1 MKHEQLW
8 KNQAALLRRY
18 SISATTAAGS
28 GHPTSCLSCAD
39 IAAVLFD
46 KYFTYSLSNPMN
58 ANNDRFILSKGHA
71 APLLYS
77 VFAMAGAY
85 PPSLLNSLRKIDS
98 PLEGHPTPHFKY
110 ADAATGSL
118 GQGLSIASGL
128 ALISK
133 LEKRKNTI
141 FTLLGDGELAE
152 GQVWEAAQFASY
164 HKLNNLVAILDINR
178 LGQSGKTMLG
188 HHCQKY
194 ADRFKA
200 FGFETI
206 LIDGHDYKK
215 IDRALEN
222 AVHNKGTKPI
232 AIIAETLKG
241 KGVSFAEDKEGWHGK
256 AFNEQEMKKAFKELP
271 VDESLDLHFKF
282 KVPVKE
288 ETISPRP
295 YADADIKK
303 SFHRD
308 KEYSLREVFGESMAL
323 LGKANPDMYALDG
336 DVKNSTF
343 TEDFYK
349 TIPDRFIECFIAEQ
363 NMVSVA
369 VGLSR
374 LGKIPFVATFGAFLS
389 RAADQVRM
397 ARISDA
403 NINFIGTHTGVS
415 IGEDGPSQMA
425 LEDIAIFGA
434 FPQSIILQPADALSV
449 TKLLPLMLQEK
460 GIHYM
465 RIFRPKAKP
474 IYRDMETFT
483 IGGSKILI
491 QGEED
496 VLTVAATGITVAEAI
511 KAAEILKQ
519 EDILITV
526 VDCYSVKPVDKPTLI
541 NCLQKCSSPLLI
553 TVEDHFL
560 HGGFGDLAASA
571 VAGTANQVI
580 KMAVKNISHSGNKD
594 QLLQRAGIDAAAIVT
609 KVKEL
614 IPAHV

>member
-18 SISATTAAGS
+18 SISSTTAAGS

-46 KYFTYSLSNPMN
+46 KYFTYSLSNPFN
-58 ANNDRFILSKGHA
+58 VNNDRFILSKGHA
-71 APLLYS
+71 APLLYAI
-77 VFAMAGAY
+77 FAMAGAY

-98 PLEGHPTPHFKY
+98 PLEGHPTPNFKY

-118 GQGLSIASGL
+118 GQGLSIANGL

-133 LEKRKNTI
+133 REKRKNTI

-188 HHCQKY
+188 HRCKKY
-194 ADRFKA
+194 ADRFSA

-206 LIDGHDYKK
+206 LIDGHDYKS
-215 IDRALEN
+215 IDRALEK

-232 AIIAETLKG
+232 AIVAETLKG
-241 KGVSFAEDKEGWHGK
+241 KGVSFVEDKEGWHGK
-256 AFNEQEMKKAFKELP
+256 AFNEAEMKKAFKELP

-282 KVPVKE
+282 KVPKE
-288 ETISPRP
+288 KTITNGQH
-295 YADADIKK
+295 YFNGIKK
-303 SFHRD
+303 TFD
-308 KEYSLREVFGESMAL
+308 PKKEYSLREVFGESLAI
-323 LGKANPDMYALDG
+323 LGKANVDMYALDG

-343 TEDFYK
+343 TEDFYNA
-349 TIPDRFIECFIAEQ
+349 IPERFIECFIAEQ

-474 IYRDMETFT
+474 IYQDDEIFT
-483 IGGSKILI
+483 IGGSKVLI

-496 VLTVAATGITVAEAI
+496 ALTVAATGITVAEAM

-519 EDILITV
+519 EDIHITV
-526 VDCYSVKPVDKPTLI
+526 IDCYSVKPIDKPALI
-541 NCLQKCSSPLLI
+541 NCLQQCSSPVLI
-553 TVEDHFL
+553 TVEDHFM
-560 HGGFGDLAASA
+560 HGGLGDFAAIA
-571 VAGTANQVI
+571 VEGIAQNVI

-614 IPAHV
+614 ITVPV

>member
-18 SISATTAAGS
+18 SISSTTAAGS

-46 KYFTYSLSNPMN
+46 KYFTYSLSNPFN
-58 ANNDRFILSKGHA
+58 VNNDRFILSKGHA
-71 APLLYS
+71 APLLYAI
-77 VFAMAGAY
+77 FAMAGAY
-85 PPSLLNSLRKIDS
+85 PPSLLNRLRKIDS
-98 PLEGHPTPHFKY
+98 PLEGHPTPNFKY

-118 GQGLSIASGL
+118 GQGLSIANGL

-133 LEKRKNTI
+133 REKRKNTI

-188 HHCQKY
+188 HRCKKY
-194 ADRFKA
+194 ADRFSA

-206 LIDGHDYKK
+206 LIDGHDYKS
-215 IDRALEN
+215 IDRALEK

-232 AIIAETLKG
+232 AIVAETLKG
-241 KGVSFAEDKEGWHGK
+241 KGVSFVEDKEGWHGK
-256 AFNEQEMKKAFKELP
+256 AFNEAEMKKAFKELP

-282 KVPVKE
+282 KVPKE
-288 ETISPRP
+288 KTITNGQH
-295 YADADIKK
+295 YFNGIKK
-303 SFHRD
+303 TFD
-308 KEYSLREVFGESMAL
+308 PKKEYSLREVFGESLAI
-323 LGKANPDMYALDG
+323 LGKANVDMYALDG

-343 TEDFYK
+343 TEDFYNA
-349 TIPDRFIECFIAEQ
+349 IPERFIECFIAEQ

-474 IYRDMETFT
+474 IYQDDEIFT
-483 IGGSKILI
+483 IGGSKVLI

-496 VLTVAATGITVAEAI
+496 ALTVAATGITVAEAM

-519 EDILITV
+519 EDIHITV
-526 VDCYSVKPVDKPTLI
+526 IDCYSVKPIDKPALI
-541 NCLQKCSSPLLI
+541 NCLQQCNSPVLI
-553 TVEDHFL
+553 TVEDHFM
-560 HGGFGDLAASA
+560 HGGLGDFAAIA
-571 VAGTANQVI
+571 VEGIAQNVI

-614 IPAHV
+614 ITVPV

>member
-18 SISATTAAGS
+18 SISSTTAAGS

-46 KYFTYSLSNPMN
+46 KYFTYSLSNPFN
-58 ANNDRFILSKGHA
+58 VNNDRFILSKGHA
-71 APLLYS
+71 APLLYAI
-77 VFAMAGAY
+77 FAMAGAY

-98 PLEGHPTPHFKY
+98 PLEGHPTPNFKY

-118 GQGLSIASGL
+118 GQGLSIANGL

-133 LEKRKNTI
+133 REKRKNTI

-188 HHCQKY
+188 HRCKKY
-194 ADRFKA
+194 ADRFSA

-206 LIDGHDYKK
+206 LIDGHDYKS
-215 IDRALEN
+215 IDRALEK

-232 AIIAETLKG
+232 AIVAETLKG
-241 KGVSFAEDKEGWHGK
+241 KGVSFVEDKEGWHGK
-256 AFNEQEMKKAFKELP
+256 AFNEAEMKKAFKELP

-282 KVPVKE
+282 KVPKE
-288 ETISPRP
+288 KTITNGQH
-295 YADADIKK
+295 YFNGIKK
-303 SFHRD
+303 TFD
-308 KEYSLREVFGESMAL
+308 PKKEYSLREVFGESLAI
-323 LGKANPDMYALDG
+323 LGKANVDMYALDG

-343 TEDFYK
+343 TEDFYNA
-349 TIPDRFIECFIAEQ
+349 IPERFIECFIAEQ

-474 IYRDMETFT
+474 IYQDDEIFT
-483 IGGSKILI
+483 IGGSKVLI
-491 QGEED
+491 QGKED
-496 VLTVAATGITVAEAI
+496 ALTVAATGITVAEAM

-519 EDILITV
+519 EDIHITV
-526 VDCYSVKPVDKPTLI
+526 IDCYSVKPIDKPALI
-541 NCLQKCSSPLLI
+541 NCLQQCNSPVLI
-553 TVEDHFL
+553 TVEDHFM
-560 HGGFGDLAASA
+560 HGGLGDFAAIA
-571 VAGTANQVI
+571 VEGIAQNVI

-614 IPAHV
+614 ITVPV